1 MGLNETQLKAV
12 EKHFNMLDEL
22 DAIIEEDN
30 YSWIK
35 VKRLS
40 DNATFQELEDHHR
53 KETEFL
59 IAKCRELAGKLKQ
72 SIDGKTFQIL

>member
-1 MGLNETQLKAV
+1 MGLNETQSKAV
-12 EKHFNMLDEL
+12 EKHFNMMDEL
-22 DAIIEEDN
+22 DAIIEQDN

-35 VKRLS
+35 VKKPL
-40 DNATFQELEDHHR
+40 DAPTFQELEYHHF

-59 IAKCRELAGKLKQ
+59 ITKCRELAGKLKQ

>member
-1 MGLNETQLKAV
+1 MGLNETQSKAV

-22 DAIIEEDN
+22 DAIIEQDN

-35 VKRLS
+35 VKKLS
-40 DNATFQELEDHHR
+40 DAPTFQELEYHHF
-53 KETEFL
+53 KKTEFL

>member
-1 MGLNETQLKAV
+1 MGLNETQSKEV

-22 DAIIEEDN
+22 DAIIEQDN

-35 VKRLS
+35 VKKLS
-40 DNATFQELEDHHR
+40 DAPTFQELEYHHF

>member
-1 MGLNETQLKAV
+1 
-12 EKHFNMLDEL
+12 MLDEL
-22 DAIIEEDN
+22 DAIIEQDN

-35 VKRLS
+35 VKKLS
-40 DNATFQELEDHHR
+40 DAPTFQELEYHHF

-59 IAKCRELAGKLKQ
+59 INKCRELAGKLKQ

>member
-1 MGLNETQLKAV
+1 MGLNETQSKAV

-22 DAIIEEDN
+22 DAIIEQDN
-30 YSWIK
+30 YSWNK
-35 VKRLS
+35 VKKLS
-40 DNATFQELEDHHR
+40 DAPTFQELEYHHF